1 MNERSNS
8 VKVIVNKEEL
18 KNTGNNIIDYAN
30 DFKIQIETV
39 KKLVESLNDTWYGTD
54 MKTFVKEMNT
64 RYIPK
69 LEELKEELIK
79 YGNYLKEVRK
89 DYEELDSPIEGE

>member
-1 MNERSNS
+1 M
-8 VKVIVNKEEL
+8 KVIVNKEEL
-18 KNTGNNIIDYAN
+18 ENTGNNIIDYAN

-54 MKTFVKEMNT
+54 MKTFVNEMNT